1 MMTDY
6 TDMAFESMIEEME
19 VENLLNRQRI
29 LAESKFLLSSL
40 EEGRI
45 VEYVEEAD
53 LKGLKNKAG
62 GALKVFLD
70 KVNGAFIAAAAKF
83 YESYADYVKDKA
95 ETIKQRAQKKEDG
108 ITLAPYN
115 KPNYE
120 ADLSVVKKV
129 IDDAFKYPYN
139 EDDIDFIKSVLPSI
153 NGKSNYTLDDYTEY
167 KSGNSGAISTMLKNR
182 FRFGVAEPDNNNI
195 KKDTVKGG
203 DLVARVDQMVKYVL
217 AYKQFASNVRKI
229 SEEWKNKA
237 KTFKSQVSE
246 TLELSQD
253 MYSILEETS
262 LRYTDLALLEGFD
275 LLPMLEVD
283 GADGQSQKNADDN
296 KGTGDEQKNDVTKVE
311 DNSKENDKDNGENG
325 DDKKKPKSPQ
335 RYNLSNDFCKLVYTS
350 YLFSVE
356 ERFVVYI
363 KALEMIYGSSLK
375 SKDDS
380 GTKKDTEQ
388 Q

>member
-1 MMTDY
+1 MTDY
-6 TDMAFESMIEEME
+6 TNMAFESMIEEIE

-29 LAESKFLLSSL
+29 LTESKFLLSSL

-53 LKGLKNKAG
+53 LKGLKNKADD
-62 GALKVFLD
+62 ALKVFLD

-83 YESYADYVKDKA
+83 YESYADAVKDKA
-95 ETIKQRAQKKEDG
+95 ETVKQRAQKKEDG

-153 NGKSNYTLDDYTEY
+153 NGKSNYTLGDYTEY
-167 KSGNSGAISTMLKNR
+167 KSGNSGAISNMLKNR

-262 LRYTDLALLEGFD
+262 LRYTDLVLLEGFD
-275 LLPMLEVD
+275 LLPMLEED
-283 GADGQSQKNADDN
+283 GKE
-296 KGTGDEQKNDVTKVE
+296 TGDEQKNDVTQVE
-311 DNSKENDKDNGENG
+311 DNSKENDKENSENEDG
-325 DDKKKPKSPQ
+325 KKKPKSPQ
-335 RYNLSNDFCKLVYTS
+335 RYNLSDDFCKLVYTS

-363 KALEMIYGSSLK
+363 KALEMIYGGSLK

-388 Q
+388 QQSTK